1 MQRWVPPCS
10 TESSSATKTTCW
22 PLRPSERTTLAMEKP
37 AAGVYGLVLFYLS
50 RIGLLANCVEMAVLA
65 WKLDSKDIHMPLE
78 SRDVE

>member
-1 MQRWVPPCS
+1 
-10 TESSSATKTTCW
+10 
-22 PLRPSERTTLAMEKP
+22 MEKP